1 MLLNDSKNDI
11 LTLRDIRVFL
21 GEDDAQQTV
30 DIDFFGE
37 MRLLKDNRKKLESGW
52 MFDKDFRKALN
63 VYVFQVDD
71 TEMYNLLKKLD
82 TSEIAEFLYKNRGNL
97 TYDVVTAP
105 NLNRTQILKLNK
117 YSNPE
122 GDYIYKVPFK
132 LDRAIKIPK
141 RDNAGTLVYFFLPV
155 IDNGNDNVFYKNV
168 SKKEVLVDG
177 RTPETTK
184 TFNVATNSPEAYTS
198 VQQNHKH
205 TYYIDEFGNGW
216 ASSAFS
222 ESGEY
227 NAYAQHRHKILD
239 GKIQPAKSVVTGKV
253 HIHGIEGLSTNQLS
267 NRGVINTKN
276 ILKSVKESETATN
289 IELTAQ
295 QPKITTKSG
304 AVPKGVIAPSARNK
318 TNPLSDKKKDLFS
331 DLLLTK
337 DSNNNNNMIFGLNFN
352 NLVKE
357 SSILSR
363 IPNNKALKQLFVSN
377 SETLSL
383 KVYRT
388 RVDATDDAKT
398 DTDEVSK
405 LFLVAESSDDPETK
419 SLISKKIYI
428 DFENNVYVP
437 KSAEDAAKNGQL
449 VGSIAQ
455 IQLNNVSSGIRQYAA
470 VDNDASRLVD
480 GKFKYYIEAEVTDPL
495 PETLEGFVKTLK
507 DNMTSVEKYLATAN
521 AKNENAALNYDIMG
535 NRFSPSFINLFYQQG
550 LDKDISLAV
559 KKYVTTLSYFQETAD
574 ISASSVVAL
583 LDPKTATLDTIQQVI
598 SLHQE
603 LITRIN
609 QLLGKNNSGRSK
621 KSVMDGARGSYS
633 GDNSNKR
640 KIKVN
645 KNFVG
650 SLFSRGLIEQKGVG
664 YEFLDKDTSP
674 EGGIKVLSVSEMRGR
689 FDREKLKA
697 NISSTQEVIEVAGKE
712 YNINNIGELTP
723 SKILVAT
730 EQSLVSDIKD
740 DAQNLNANL
749 IISQVNDRKQTRKV
763 LLKDKKLQANR
774 EVVKWANNNNVVV
787 ASLQSEMLDQLE
799 EVDIVDKATELTKKG
814 EDTRELRKQIEKR
827 EAQPRATGILT
838 KIYSSYF
845 DTNVTNKG
853 NDFVEKVTQ
862 ASREELQKLPYH
874 TVALANE
881 ISATGPVEYSTA
893 YQNYMNMY
901 KVEVFNGYENTSNG
915 EKSILS
921 PKYEELKDMSQVEGD
936 TLCRLVPYEN
946 SELNVRQEESLQLP
960 VLDEH
965 FILRKD

>member
-253 HIHGIEGLSTNQLS
+253 HIHGIEGLSTSQLS

-388 RVDATDDAKT
+388 RVDATDNAKT
-398 DTDEVSK
+398 DNDEVSK

-633 GDNSNKR
+633 GDNSSKR

-645 KNFVG
+645 KNFVE

-730 EQSLVSDIKD
+730 KQSLVSDIKD

-799 EVDIVDKATELTKKG
+799 EVDVVDKATELTKKG

>member
-21 GEDDAQQTV
+21 GEDDTQQTV

-388 RVDATDDAKT
+388 RVDATDNAKT
-398 DTDEVSK
+398 DNDEVSK

-633 GDNSNKR
+633 GDNSSKR

-645 KNFVG
+645 KNFVE

-712 YNINNIGELTP
+712 YNINKIGELTP

-799 EVDIVDKATELTKKG
+799 EVDVVDKATELTKKG

>member
-388 RVDATDDAKT
+388 RVDATDNAKT
-398 DTDEVSK
+398 DNDEVSK

-633 GDNSNKR
+633 GDNSSKR

-645 KNFVG
+645 KNFVE

-730 EQSLVSDIKD
+730 KQSLVSDIKD

-799 EVDIVDKATELTKKG
+799 EVDVVDKATELTKKG

>member
-388 RVDATDDAKT
+388 RVDATDNAKT
-398 DTDEVSK
+398 DNDEVSK

-633 GDNSNKR
+633 GDNSSKR

-645 KNFVG
+645 KNFVE

-799 EVDIVDKATELTKKG
+799 EVDVVDRAAELTKKG

-965 FILRKD
+965 FILRQD

>member
-155 IDNGNDNVFYKNV
+155 INNGNDNVFYKNV

-388 RVDATDDAKT
+388 RVDATDNAKT
-398 DTDEVSK
+398 DNDEVSK

-633 GDNSNKR
+633 GDNSSKR

-645 KNFVG
+645 KNFVE

-664 YEFLDKDTSP
+664 YEFLDKDSSP

-799 EVDIVDKATELTKKG
+799 EVDVVDKATELTKKG

>member
-21 GEDDAQQTV
+21 GEDDTQQTV

-97 TYDVVTAP
+97 TYDIVTAP

-388 RVDATDDAKT
+388 RVDATDNAKT
-398 DTDEVSK
+398 DNDEVSK

-621 KSVMDGARGSYS
+621 KSVMGGARGSYS

-674 EGGIKVLSVSEMRGR
+674 EGGIKVLSVSEMRDR

-712 YNINNIGELTP
+712 YNINKIGELTP

-787 ASLQSEMLDQLE
+787 TNLQSEMLDQLE
-799 EVDIVDKATELTKKG
+799 EVDVVDKATELTKKG

>member
-253 HIHGIEGLSTNQLS
+253 HIHGIEGLSTSQLS

-388 RVDATDDAKT
+388 RVDATDNAKT
-398 DTDEVSK
+398 DNDEVSK

-633 GDNSNKR
+633 GDNSSKR

-645 KNFVG
+645 KNFVE

-730 EQSLVSDIKD
+730 KQSLVSDIKD

-763 LLKDKKLQANR
+763 LLKDKKLQ
-774 EVVKWANNNNVVV
+774 
-787 ASLQSEMLDQLE
+787 
-799 EVDIVDKATELTKKG
+799 ATELTKKG

>member
-388 RVDATDDAKT
+388 RVDATDNAKT
-398 DTDEVSK
+398 DNDEVSK

-633 GDNSNKR
+633 GDNSSKR

-645 KNFVG
+645 KNFVE

-664 YEFLDKDTSP
+664 YEFLDKDSSP

-799 EVDIVDKATELTKKG
+799 EVDVVDKATELTKKG

>member
-388 RVDATDDAKT
+388 RVDATDNAKT
-398 DTDEVSK
+398 DNDEVSK

-633 GDNSNKR
+633 GDNSSKR

-645 KNFVG
+645 KNFVE

-730 EQSLVSDIKD
+730 KQSLVSDIKD

-799 EVDIVDKATELTKKG
+799 EVDVVDRAAELTKKG

>member
-198 VQQNHKH
+198 VKQNHKH

-388 RVDATDDAKT
+388 RVDATDNAKT
-398 DTDEVSK
+398 DNDEVSK

-633 GDNSNKR
+633 GDNSSKR

-645 KNFVG
+645 KNFVE

-730 EQSLVSDIKD
+730 KQSLVSDIKD

-799 EVDIVDKATELTKKG
+799 EVDVVDKATELTKKG

>member
-437 KSAEDAAKNGQL
+437 KSAEDAAKNG
-449 VGSIAQ
+449 
-455 IQLNNVSSGIRQYAA
+455 
-470 VDNDASRLVD
+470 
-480 GKFKYYIEAEVTDPL
+480 T
-495 PETLEGFVKTLK
+495 
-507 DNMTSVEKYLATAN
+507 TS
-521 AKNENAALNYDIMG
+521 
-535 NRFSPSFINLFYQQG
+535 
-550 LDKDISLAV
+550 
-559 KKYVTTLSYFQETAD
+559 
-574 ISASSVVAL
+574 
-583 LDPKTATLDTIQQVI
+583 
-598 SLHQE
+598 
-603 LITRIN
+603 
-609 QLLGKNNSGRSK
+609 
-621 KSVMDGARGSYS
+621 
-633 GDNSNKR
+633 
-640 KIKVN
+640 
-645 KNFVG
+645 
-650 SLFSRGLIEQKGVG
+650 
-664 YEFLDKDTSP
+664 
-674 EGGIKVLSVSEMRGR
+674 
-689 FDREKLKA
+689 
-697 NISSTQEVIEVAGKE
+697 
-712 YNINNIGELTP
+712 
-723 SKILVAT
+723 
-730 EQSLVSDIKD
+730 
-740 DAQNLNANL
+740 
-749 IISQVNDRKQTRKV
+749 
-763 LLKDKKLQANR
+763 
-774 EVVKWANNNNVVV
+774 W
-787 ASLQSEMLDQLE
+787 
-799 EVDIVDKATELTKKG
+799 
-814 EDTRELRKQIEKR
+814 
-827 EAQPRATGILT
+827 
-838 KIYSSYF
+838 
-845 DTNVTNKG
+845 
-853 NDFVEKVTQ
+853 
-862 ASREELQKLPYH
+862 
-874 TVALANE
+874 
-881 ISATGPVEYSTA
+881 
-893 YQNYMNMY
+893 
-901 KVEVFNGYENTSNG
+901 
-915 EKSILS
+915 
-921 PKYEELKDMSQVEGD
+921 
-936 TLCRLVPYEN
+936 
-946 SELNVRQEESLQLP
+946 
-960 VLDEH
+960 
-965 FILRKD
+965 